1 MLWCSVPAMTQA
13 QIIYQVDI
21 CILSY
26 LQIKTAISKNRSLS
40 SNLSMDNAEQPAVY
54 FFIEVH

>member
-1 MLWCSVPAMTQA
+1 MTQA
-13 QIIYQVDI
+13 QIMYKVFI

-54 FFIEVH
+54 FSIEVH